1 MNVPSGYTALDLVG
15 FTDRGA
21 YDPNE
26 NYVKNDLVHDSSNKI
41 WKCKIDDTTGITPA
55 EGANWTVFVDSQTA
69 LSGMTDV
76 NFTNPADGDV
86 IVYDGTAHKWKNAG
100 NLKTLKQAF
109 DDLGLSVVDGEVC
122 QTYSTT

>member
-15 FTDRGA
+15 FTDRGP
-21 YDPNE
+21 YDPNA

-86 IVYDGTAHKWKNAG
+86 IVYDGTAHKWKNA
-100 NLKTLKQAF
+100 NTLKALKKAF
-109 DDLGLSVVDGEVC
+109 DDLGLSVVDGTIN
-122 QTYSTT
+122 QTYNS

>member
-15 FTDRGA
+15 FTDKGA
-21 YDPNE
+21 YDATAY
-26 NYVKNDLVHDSSNKI
+26 YVKNDLVHDSSNKI
-41 WKCKIDDTTGITPA
+41 WKCKIDDTHGVTPA

-86 IVYDGTAHKWKNAG
+86 IVYDGTAHKWKNA
-100 NLKTLKQAF
+100 NTLKQLKKAF
-109 DDLGLSVVDGEVC
+109 DDLGLSVVDGTIN
-122 QTYSTT
+122 QTYNT